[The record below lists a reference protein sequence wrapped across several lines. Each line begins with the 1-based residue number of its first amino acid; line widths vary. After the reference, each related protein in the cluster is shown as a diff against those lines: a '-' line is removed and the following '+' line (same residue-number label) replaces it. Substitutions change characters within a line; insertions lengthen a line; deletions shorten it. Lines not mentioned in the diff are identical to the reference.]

1 MEVEKII
8 YLKSIHFTSENI
20 SNSQILKIEQNK
32 NSQFCFI
39 LKYLNLQNVHK
50 QTEWLPL
57 TEDYNNIA
65 DDVISSSEGFQW
77 YIM

>member
-77 YIM
+77 

>member
-20 SNSQILKIEQNK
+20 SNSQILKIEQIK
-32 NSQFCFI
+32 ILNSVLFSNIWTF
-39 LKYLNLQNVHK
+39 KNVHK

-57 TEDYNNIA
+57 TEHYNNIA

-77 YIM
+77 

>member
-1 MEVEKII
+1 MEVENII

-39 LKYLNLQNVHK
+39 LKYLNLQK
-50 QTEWLPL
+50 CSQQTEWLPL

-77 YIM
+77 

>member
-8 YLKSIHFTSENI
+8 YLKSIQFTSENI

-32 NSQFCFI
+32 NSHSNIWTF
-39 LKYLNLQNVHK
+39 KNVHK

-77 YIM
+77 